1 MRSLTTEFSSLQ
13 THFYGGYIVNKIAC
27 IIVVASS
34 FLPGC
39 AFVEMSGKMTRA
51 TGEVM
56 TDYAKNHTGII
67 AKGAGFGGRIN
78 TAVGGAV
85 ENIGKKGEN
94 GAGDSKGKQF
104 VDANKQVMKVAIHAA
119 KNDESVNVR
128 AQKRLQA
135 LGYAIGP
142 ADGMIGSK
150 TKEALRDYQ
159 KKNGLQVTQLLD
171 DLTLAALE
179 VSP

>member
-1 MRSLTTEFSSLQ
+1 M
-13 THFYGGYIVNKIAC
+13 NKIAC
-27 IIVVASS
+27 IIVVASI

-39 AFVEMSGKMTRA
+39 AVVEMSGKMTRA

-56 TDYAKNHTGII
+56 TDYAKNHTGFI
-67 AKGAGFGGRIN
+67 AKGAGVGGRIN

-85 ENIGKKGEN
+85 ESIGKKGEN
-94 GAGDSKGKQF
+94 GAEGSKGEQF
-104 VDANKQVMKVAIHAA
+104 VDANKQVMKVAVRAA

-142 ADGMIGSK
+142 ADGMIGPK
-150 TKEALRDYQ
+150 TKAALRDYQ
-159 KKNGLQVTQLLD
+159 EKNGLQVTQLFD
-171 DLTLAALE
+171 DPTLAALE
-179 VSP
+179 ISP